1 MTNSIPNALAS
12 AAGAAALAPDQRT
25 RVLAMIG
32 LLEALC
38 PDQAYA
44 AFLRPPDGDFLQPV
58 AGMRRLQ
65 HGQTRHFSK
74 GSDQGLSTR
83 LTACTPTALGTATGH
98 CPDTPVLTRLRAA
111 APGTEW
117 QLIRAGLPDGGDALF
132 ALMEPAGPD
141 ALAATVIL
149 AGLLQHISNDPGDTP
164 TLPEAPLLWRD
175 PCPSLLF
182 NSHGDLVLENPAA
195 SALASQLALPGAHG
209 LLPANHEALFRSA
222 IRGVRPI
229 AEVETDV
236 ADRILLWTYIPVA
249 DGQRLALRARD
260 ATEQRR
266 ASRWSSRVDRIHRL
280 ITENT
285 TDLISRH
292 DRAGTFLY
300 ASPASLQLLGRMPG
314 ELEGTALSNLMA
326 PAERE
331 QQDADAKAALIER
344 GFHTMTCRLRDA
356 QGGYRWFEIAMRA
369 IRDTYSGEIAEWVCI
384 SRDVTKRHRA
394 EEETRRLAAIVAA
407 TTDLVLFSDA
417 QGSVLHFNRAAG
429 DYLGLQHPLHT
440 TIEVADLVAENS
452 RQAFIRDA
460 LPTALQEGV
469 WRGDLR
475 LAGCGPDASFPVS
488 MVVMSHPGD
497 DDALQYVS
505 VIARDMSDREMREA
519 QAREHQDELAH
530 AARLS
535 TMGELASGIA
545 HEMNQPLASI
555 MNYARACRNH
565 LDRADT
571 PDRDHLQDGL
581 KRIDDRAQHAA
592 QVIQRL
598 RAFIRKDRR
607 QITAVAVEPAIRS
620 VMDMV
625 AWEAR
630 RGGVHLE
637 WSPPAHLPP
646 VVADQV
652 LLEQVLVNL
661 IRNAIEASRD
671 RGDDTAPHVW
681 IDASHDDGADT
692 VIIHVRDNGPGLD
705 EQAVEN
711 LFEPFRSSKPEGVGL
726 GLTISRSIVEQL
738 GGTLSGE
745 ADADGG
751 MVFNVTLAVWT
762 RGREA

>member
-1 MTNSIPNALAS
+1 MSALTRAF
-12 AAGAAALAPDQRT
+12 GAAALAPDQRA
-25 RVLAMIG
+25 RVLAMSR
-32 LLEALC
+32 LLEAWC

-44 AFLRPPDGDFLQPV
+44 AFVRHPAGDLLQPV

-65 HGQTRHFSK
+65 HGQIRRTSG
-74 GSDQGLSTR
+74 GSDQGLNEHLAT
-83 LTACTPTALGTATGH
+83 CTPTPLDTAASR
-98 CPDTPVLTRLRAA
+98 CPDTPVLARLKAA
-111 APGTEW
+111 APDTQW
-117 QLIRAGLPDGGDALF
+117 QLVRAALPDGGDALF
-132 ALMEPAGPD
+132 AIAEPVGAD
-141 ALAATVIL
+141 ALAVAVML
-149 AGLLQHISNDPGDTP
+149 AGVLQHITGAPDDPP
-164 TLPEAPLLWRD
+164 ALPEASLLWRD
-175 PCPSLLF
+175 PCPGLLF
-182 NSHGDLVLENPAA
+182 NGRGDLVLENPAA
-195 SALASQLALPGAHG
+195 SALASQLALPGVHS
-209 LLPANHEALFRSA
+209 LLPANHGALFRSA
-222 IRGVRPI
+222 VQGVRSI

-249 DGQRLALRARD
+249 DGRRVALRGRD

-266 ASRWSSRVDRIHRL
+266 AARWSSRVDRIHRL

-300 ASPASLQLLGRMPG
+300 VSPASLQLLGRMPG
-314 ELEGTALSNLMA
+314 ELEGTTLSNLMA

-331 QQDADAKAALIER
+331 QQDADAKAALVER

-417 QGSVLHFNRAAG
+417 RGSVLHFNRAAG
-429 DYLGLQHPLHT
+429 DHLGLQHPLDS
-440 TIEVADLVAENS
+440 TIAVADLVAGNS
-452 RQAFIRDA
+452 REAFIQEA
-460 LPTALQEGV
+460 LPTALRGGV

-475 LAGCGPDASFPVS
+475 LAGRGPDGSFPVS
-488 MVVMSHPGD
+488 MVVMSHTGD

-607 QITAVAVEPAIRS
+607 QITAVAVEPAVRS
-620 VMDMV
+620 VIEMV

-630 RGGVHLE
+630 RSGVRID
-637 WSPPAHLPP
+637 WTPPPRLPP

-661 IRNAIEASRD
+661 IRNAIDASRD
-671 RGDDTAPHVW
+671 QDGNHDPRIW
-681 IDASHDDGADT
+681 IDASHDDEADT
-692 VIIHVRDNGPGLD
+692 VTIHVRDNGPGLD
-705 EQAVEN
+705 AHAVEN

-738 GGTLSGE
+738 GGTLGGE
-745 ADADGG
+745 ADVAGG

-762 RGREA
+762 RGGEA

>member
-1 MTNSIPNALAS
+1 MSHDHIDALRRAVS
-12 AAGAAALAPDQRT
+12 AATLSPDQRA
-25 RVLAMIG
+25 RLIG
-32 LLEALC
+32 ASQLLETVCAG
-38 PDQAYA
+38 QTYA
-44 AFLRPPDGDFLQPV
+44 TFQRPSNDRFFHPV
-58 AGMRRLQ
+58 AGIRRLQ
-65 HGQTRHFSK
+65 HGSLTQPGDHDDK
-74 GSDQGLSTR
+74 HLSNCLAT
-83 LTACTPTALGTATGH
+83 CTPETITTITQQCPQAPILKRLAMAT
-98 CPDTPVLTRLRAA
+98 PETDWR
-111 APGTEW
+111 
-117 QLIRAGLPDGGDALF
+117 LIRATLPDGGDALF
-132 ALMEPAGPD
+132 ALAEPVDAD
-141 ALAATVIL
+141 ALAVTTLL
-149 AGLLQHISNDPGDTP
+149 AGLLQHGVDAPGDAP
-164 TLPEAPLLWRD
+164 MLPEAHLLWRD
-175 PCPSLLF
+175 PYPGLLYT
-182 NSHGDLVLENPAA
+182 NRGDLILENPAA
-195 SALASQLALPGAHG
+195 TNLTAQLGLPDTRG
-209 LLPANHEALFRSA
+209 LLPVNHEALFDSA
-222 IRGVRPI
+222 LRGSRAI

-236 ADRILLWTYIPVA
+236 AGRILLWTYIPFA
-249 DGQRLALRARD
+249 DRGRVALRGRD

-266 ASRWSSRVDRIHRL
+266 AARWSSRVDRIHRL

-314 ELEGTALSNLMA
+314 ELEGATLSSLMA
-326 PAERE
+326 PAEGD
-331 QQDADAKAALIER
+331 QQDAEAKAALIER
-344 GFHTMTCRLRDA
+344 GFHTMTCRLRHA
-356 QGGYRWFEIAMRA
+356 QGDYRWFEIAMRA

-429 DYLGLQHPLHT
+429 DHLGLQHPLS

-452 RQAFIRDA
+452 REAFIHEA
-460 LPTALQEGV
+460 LPTALSDGV

-475 LAGCGPDASFPVS
+475 LAGQGRDESFPVS

-497 DDALQYVS
+497 DDALRYVS

-565 LDRADT
+565 LDRSEM
-571 PDRDHLQDGL
+571 PDRNHLQDGL

-592 QVIQRL
+592 EVIQRL

-620 VMDMV
+620 VIEMV
-625 AWEAR
+625 AWESR
-630 RGGVHLE
+630 RGGVE
-637 WSPPAHLPP
+637 IAWTRGPQLPT

-661 IRNAIEASRD
+661 IRNAIEASQEQVGNNEPR
-671 RGDDTAPHVW
+671 VW
-681 IDASHDDGADT
+681 IDTSHDETADT
-692 VIIHVRDNGPGLD
+692 VTIHVRDNGPGLD
-705 EQAVEN
+705 EHAVEN

-738 GGTLSGE
+738 GGTLTGE
-745 ADADGG
+745 ADDAGG

-762 RGREA
+762 RGRET